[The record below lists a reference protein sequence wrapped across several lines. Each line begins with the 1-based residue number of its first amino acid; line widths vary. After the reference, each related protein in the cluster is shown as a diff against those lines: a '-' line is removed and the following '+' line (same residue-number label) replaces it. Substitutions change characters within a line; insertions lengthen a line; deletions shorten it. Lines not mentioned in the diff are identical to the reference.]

1 MSWQRTITR
10 ILTGCTDMVAASRAS
25 HVCVQQSVPA
35 CCTPTPADD
44 RGASQVFRRH
54 ALHGPPWYVATAK
67 LPSGKTRMHSLAALF
82 AACRRS
88 RLTSS
93 SAHNTSGTD
102 VPALRRAPPRRP
114 PRDLSIERCRRLR
127 AVHAHRV
134 QLLIPHLRSS
144 ELTVWLPHEESRA
157 QHGTCNSQHPNS
169 LKRDASVPSQPVQQS
184 SPRLTSRQRILNEEG
199 DSALG
204 HQFRQTPKPDSG
216 CSHAARADAS
226 AYAQSPNASPIPK
239 SRPNAPLKARPHT
252 TSR

>member
-1 MSWQRTITR
+1 MTE
-10 ILTGCTDMVAASRAS
+10 
-25 HVCVQQSVPA
+25 
-35 CCTPTPADD
+35 
-44 RGASQVFRRH
+44 
-54 ALHGPPWYVATAK
+54 
-67 LPSGKTRMHSLAALF
+67 
-82 AACRRS
+82 
-88 RLTSS
+88 
-93 SAHNTSGTD
+93 
-102 VPALRRAPPRRP
+102 APPRCSDGTLSTGHHGMSRPPSYHQARHECIPWPRCSPRVDARALPLRQPTTPPAPTCPLSVVSHPAAP
-114 PRDLSIERCRRLR
+114 PRDLSSERCRRLR
-127 AVHAHRV
+127 AAHAHRV